1 MKTLVLFFAVL
12 VNAAFLGMAAMAAA
26 TVEVRPAG
34 RAVGVAIALALSGA
48 LALLLLARLN
58 KHPARGADA
67 MRYLCLGVP
76 VLWFAGSLDRGTISS
91 QEWIFLLVVSV
102 VTWGTWRVFKFLKAP
117 A

>member
-12 VNAAFLGMAAMAAA
+12 VNAAFLTVATMAAA
-26 TVEVRPAG
+26 ATEIPLAG
-34 RAVGVAIALALSGA
+34 RAVAAAIALALGCA

-58 KHPARGADA
+58 KLPARGADA

-102 VTWGTWRVFKFLKAP
+102 VTWGTWRVFKFLTAP

>member
-12 VNAAFLGMAAMAAA
+12 VNAAFLAVAAMAAA
-26 TVEVRPAG
+26 TVEIPPTG
-34 RAVGVAIALALSGA
+34 RAVAAAITLALGCAS
-48 LALLLLARLN
+48 ALLLLARLD
-58 KHPARGADA
+58 KLPARGADA

-76 VLWFAGSLDRGTISS
+76 VLWFAGSLDRGTISG

-102 VTWGTWRVFKFLKAP
+102 VTWGTWHVFKFLQSP